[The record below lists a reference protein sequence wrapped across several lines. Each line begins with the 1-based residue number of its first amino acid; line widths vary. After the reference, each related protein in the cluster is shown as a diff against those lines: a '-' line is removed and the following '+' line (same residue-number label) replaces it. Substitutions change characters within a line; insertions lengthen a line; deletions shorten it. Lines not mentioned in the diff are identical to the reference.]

1 MAFACTYE
9 LRDGDAVIST
19 GHLTL
24 EAEPRVGDTVSLGR
38 KRYVVAEV
46 RPGNEG
52 LRLVL
57 RLR

>member
-9 LRDGDAVIST
+9 LRDGEAVIST

-38 KRYVVAEV
+38 KRYVVAEI
-46 RPGNEG
+46 RRGEEG
-52 LRLVL
+52 PRLVL
-57 RLR
+57 RSR